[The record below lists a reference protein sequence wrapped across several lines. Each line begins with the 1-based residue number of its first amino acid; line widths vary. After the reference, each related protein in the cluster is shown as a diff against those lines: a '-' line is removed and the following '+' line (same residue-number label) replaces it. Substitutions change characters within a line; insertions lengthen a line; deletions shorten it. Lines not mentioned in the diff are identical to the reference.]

1 MHSPIGVPHR
11 EIAVVGSRL
20 SCGRGL
26 HRKTI
31 GKLRIV
37 TTYIT
42 HLTRQEGGAIKGA
55 IELVDTS
62 RILILHINRM
72 QTGYPFRCQTLH
84 HTLKVVSLSLSSKI
98 VHCTLF
104 GSKRSG
110 RLEDDRFMGLSFERE
125 PGTETITASILYLVI
140 SL

>member
-20 SCGRGL
+20 NCGRGL
-26 HRKTI
+26 HRKTV
-31 GKLRIV
+31 GKLWIV

-42 HLTRQEGGAIKGA
+42 HLTRQEGGAIKGT

-62 RILILHINRM
+62 RVLILHINRM
-72 QTGYPFRCQTLH
+72 QTGYPFRRQPLH
-84 HTLKVVSLSLSSKI
+84 HTLKVMSLRLSRKI
-98 VHCTLF
+98 VHRTLF

-110 RLEDDRFMGLSFERE
+110 RLEDDRFVGLSLERE
-125 PGTETITASILYLVI
+125 PGTETITSSIRYLVI